1 MFKNIDK
8 QNFNFEKDKEYNRN
22 IISNSNISIGAE
34 ARILESKGKLEKGS
48 QKFSVDL
55 YKLIGREGNRFM
67 VENSEGEKLRRRL
80 KPAELQVV
88 KTVESKIDKNII
100 KEQAAEKKQRQTIN
114 KLVRNAEMKKEE
126 ALKAVEALKTNDSSP
141 ARNTRSRKK

>member
-1 MFKNIDK
+1 M
-8 QNFNFEKDKEYNRN
+8 
-22 IISNSNISIGAE
+22 
-34 ARILESKGKLEKGS
+34 
-48 QKFSVDL
+48 DL

-67 VENSEGEKLRRRL
+67 VENSDGEKLRRRL

-126 ALKAVEALKTNDSSP
+126 ALKAIESLKTNDSSP

>member
-1 MFKNIDK
+1 M
-8 QNFNFEKDKEYNRN
+8 
-22 IISNSNISIGAE
+22 
-34 ARILESKGKLEKGS
+34 
-48 QKFSVDL
+48 
-55 YKLIGREGNRFM
+55 IGREGNRFI
-67 VENSEGEKLRRRL
+67 VQDDEGDKLRRKL

-126 ALKAVEALKTNDSSP
+126 ALKAVEDLKTNDSSP
-141 ARNTRSRKK
+141 ARNTRSRKKLS